1 MHDRQVV
8 VDHEVGHRVQAIRR
22 AHLQQLRLALDAR
35 ANRRVGQRCTM
46 AHRHQEARAEEGMRF
61 AILDALIDHLRG
73 GHHHEQRI
81 AVSLDLGPLVRV
93 ARILDG
99 QVVQAEFLLQFQQDI
114 VVGIVQAHPD
124 EAVATGND
132 IADGVQA
139 DVVAFALVIVVDAVD
154 DAGGVGRG
162 RCGSGGGQ

>member
-1 MHDRQVV
+1 
-8 VDHEVGHRVQAIRR
+8 
-22 AHLQQLRLALDAR
+22 
-35 ANRRVGQRCTM
+35 M
-46 AHRHQEARAEEGMRF
+46 AYGHQEARAKEGVGF

-81 AVSLDLGPLVRV
+81 AVGLDLGPLVRV

-99 QVVQAEFLLQFQQDI
+99 QVVQAEFLLQFQQHII
-114 VVGIVQAHPD
+114 VGVVQAYPD
-124 EAVATGND
+124 EAVATGDD

-139 DVVAFALVIVVDAVD
+139 DVVALAVVIVVDAVD